1 MYPRGVYNALQEV
14 HYPNEPKRF
23 IVLCEV
29 IMEKQRGQQLK
40 IRFFD
45 DADHEK
51 LKEIAEMEDRSLTYL
66 VNQAIKQFL
75 KNQES
80 AKA

>member
-1 MYPRGVYNALQEV
+1 MYPRGVDNALREV

>member
-1 MYPRGVYNALQEV
+1 
-14 HYPNEPKRF
+14 
-23 IVLCEV
+23 
-29 IMEKQRGQQLK
+29 MEKQRGQQLK

-80 AKA
+80 AKAWNQ

>member
-1 MYPRGVYNALQEV
+1 MVAKRYIIYLYPRGMLFSKEILMRDQ
-14 HYPNEPKRF
+14 K
-23 IVLCEV
+23 
-29 IMEKQRGQQLK
+29 GQQLK

-45 DADHEK
+45 KADHEK
-51 LKEIAEMEDRSLTYL
+51 LKEIAEKEDRSLTYL

-75 KNQES
+75 EQQKS

>member
-1 MYPRGVYNALQEV
+1 MA
-14 HYPNEPKRF
+14 
-23 IVLCEV
+23 
-29 IMEKQRGQQLK
+29 KQNQQQLK

-45 DADHEK
+45 DADHLK
-51 LKEIAEMEDRSLTYL
+51 LKEIAEKEDRSLTYV

-75 KNQES
+75 QSKES

>member
-1 MYPRGVYNALQEV
+1 M
-14 HYPNEPKRF
+14 
-23 IVLCEV
+23 CEV
-29 IMEKQRGQQLK
+29 VMEKQRGQQLK

-45 DADHEK
+45 DVDHEK

-75 KNQES
+75 KNTGTGKLFLTKQKNETIIENE
-80 AKA
+80 ALQN

>member
-1 MYPRGVYNALQEV
+1 MIKELV
-14 HYPNEPKRF
+14 
-23 IVLCEV
+23 
-29 IMEKQRGQQLK
+29 MEKQRGQQLK

>member
-1 MYPRGVYNALQEV
+1 MNPRGSINLKE
-14 HYPNEPKRF
+14 
-23 IVLCEV
+23 L
-29 IMEKQRGQQLK
+29 IMKEQRGQQLK

-45 DADHEK
+45 DTDHEK
-51 LKEIAEMEDRSLTYL
+51 LKEIAEMEDRSLNYL

-75 KNQES
+75 KNKES

>member
-1 MYPRGVYNALQEV
+1 MKEQ
-14 HYPNEPKRF
+14 K
-23 IVLCEV
+23 
-29 IMEKQRGQQLK
+29 GQQLK

-45 DADHEK
+45 NADHEK
-51 LKEIAEMEDRSLTYL
+51 LREIAEKEDRSLTYL

-75 KNQES
+75 KQQES

>member
-1 MYPRGVYNALQEV
+1 M
-14 HYPNEPKRF
+14 
-23 IVLCEV
+23 CEV
-29 IMEKQRGQQLK
+29 VMEKQRGQQLK

-45 DADHEK
+45 DVDHKK
-51 LKEIAEMEDRSLTYL
+51 LKEIAEIEDRSLTYL
-66 VNQAIKQFL
+66 VNQAIKEFL

>member
-1 MYPRGVYNALQEV
+1 
-14 HYPNEPKRF
+14 
-23 IVLCEV
+23 
-29 IMEKQRGQQLK
+29 MEKQRGQQLK

-45 DADHEK
+45 DVDHEK

>member
-1 MYPRGVYNALQEV
+1 MVYFEGGIKMKEQ
-14 HYPNEPKRF
+14 K
-23 IVLCEV
+23 
-29 IMEKQRGQQLK
+29 GQQLK

-45 DADHEK
+45 NADHEK
-51 LKEIAEMEDRSLTYL
+51 LKEIAEKEDRSLTYL

-75 KNQES
+75 KKQES

>member
-1 MYPRGVYNALQEV
+1 MVYFEGDMKVKEQ
-14 HYPNEPKRF
+14 K
-23 IVLCEV
+23 
-29 IMEKQRGQQLK
+29 GQQLK

-45 DADHEK
+45 NADHEK
-51 LKEIAEMEDRSLTYL
+51 LREIAEKEDRSLTYL

-75 KNQES
+75 KQQES

>member
-1 MYPRGVYNALQEV
+1 MVYFEGDMKVKEQ
-14 HYPNEPKRF
+14 K
-23 IVLCEV
+23 
-29 IMEKQRGQQLK
+29 GQQLK

-45 DADHEK
+45 NAD
-51 LKEIAEMEDRSLTYL
+51 KEELRAIAEKEDRSLTYL

-75 KNQES
+75 KQQES

>member
-1 MYPRGVYNALQEV
+1 MVYFKGDMKVKEQ
-14 HYPNEPKRF
+14 K
-23 IVLCEV
+23 
-29 IMEKQRGQQLK
+29 GQQLK

-45 DADHEK
+45 NADHEK
-51 LKEIAEMEDRSLTYL
+51 LREIAEKEDRSLTYL

-75 KNQES
+75 KQQES

>member
-1 MYPRGVYNALQEV
+1 MV
-14 HYPNEPKRF
+14 
-23 IVLCEV
+23 
-29 IMEKQRGQQLK
+29 KQNKLQLK

-45 DADHEK
+45 DSDHLK
-51 LKEIAEMEDRSLTYL
+51 LKEIAQKEDRSLTYV

>member
-1 MYPRGVYNALQEV
+1 M
-14 HYPNEPKRF
+14 
-23 IVLCEV
+23 CEV
-29 IMEKQRGQQLK
+29 VMEKQRGQQLK

-45 DADHEK
+45 DVDHEK

>member
-1 MYPRGVYNALQEV
+1 M
-14 HYPNEPKRF
+14 
-23 IVLCEV
+23 
-29 IMEKQRGQQLK
+29 
-40 IRFFD
+40 RFFE
-45 DADHEK
+45 DAVHEK
-51 LKEIAEMEDRSLTYL
+51 GKEIAEMEDRSLTYL

>member
-1 MYPRGVYNALQEV
+1 MRNQ
-14 HYPNEPKRF
+14 K
-23 IVLCEV
+23 
-29 IMEKQRGQQLK
+29 GQQLE

-45 DADHEK
+45 NEDHEK
-51 LKEIAEMEDRSLTYL
+51 LKQIAEKEDRSLTYL

-75 KNQES
+75 EQKES

>member
-1 MYPRGVYNALQEV
+1 MKVKEQ
-14 HYPNEPKRF
+14 K
-23 IVLCEV
+23 
-29 IMEKQRGQQLK
+29 GQQLK

-45 DADHEK
+45 NADHEK
-51 LKEIAEMEDRSLTYL
+51 LREIAEKEDRSLTYL

-75 KNQES
+75 KQQES

>member
-1 MYPRGVYNALQEV
+1 MKE
-14 HYPNEPKRF
+14 
-23 IVLCEV
+23 
-29 IMEKQRGQQLK
+29 QRGQQLK

-45 DADHEK
+45 DTDHEK
-51 LKEIAEMEDRSLTYL
+51 LKEIAEMEDRSLNYL

-75 KNQES
+75 KNKES

>member
-1 MYPRGVYNALQEV
+1 MVARRYILWMYLLGA
-14 HYPNEPKRF
+14 
-23 IVLCEV
+23 IVEI
-29 IMEKQRGQQLK
+29 IMAKQNQQQLK

-45 DADHEK
+45 DSDHLK
-51 LKEIAEMEDRSLTYL
+51 LKEIAEKEDRSLTYV

-75 KNQES
+75 QTKES

>member
-1 MYPRGVYNALQEV
+1 MYPRGVDNALQEV
-14 HYPNEPKRF
+14 HYPSEPKRF